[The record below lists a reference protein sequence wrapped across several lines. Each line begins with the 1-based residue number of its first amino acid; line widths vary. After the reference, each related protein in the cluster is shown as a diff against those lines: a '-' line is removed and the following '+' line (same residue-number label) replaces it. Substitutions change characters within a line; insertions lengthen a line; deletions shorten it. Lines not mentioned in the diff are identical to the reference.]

1 MKRKRQ
7 TMSIARVNS
16 SEQTRKQILAAA
28 LRLFAAH
35 GYAGTS
41 TQAIIAASR
50 VSKPVLY
57 YHFGSKAGLFRV
69 IVDEAENQLL
79 EVILKSK
86 AGASDVHSQL
96 EEICAALFQFAREN
110 PSVIGLALELTA
122 AARRCPA
129 WEQCLGKM
137 RRRHAVIGKIMEQ
150 GRNESLF
157 RQGLCEEQ
165 LVVGFLGLIHGHI
178 LHFICNPEWPLN
190 RNRAEAVVFSFL
202 NGTADKPQDFSNYA
216 TN

>member
-1 MKRKRQ
+1 
-7 TMSIARVNS
+7 MSIARTNG
-16 SEQTRKQILAAA
+16 SEQTRQQILAAG

-41 TQAIIAASR
+41 TQAIITASR

-86 AGASDVHSQL
+86 AGAPDVRSQL
-96 EEICAALFQFAREN
+96 EEICAAMFQFAREN
-110 PSVIGLALELTA
+110 PSAIGLALELTA

-129 WEQCLGKM
+129 RKQCLGKM
-137 RRRHAVIGKIMEQ
+137 RRRHAVIGKIMER
-150 GRNESLF
+150 GRNEGLF
-157 RQGLCEEQ
+157 RPEFSNEQ
-165 LVVGFLGLIHGHI
+165 LLVGFLGLIHGHI
-178 LHFICNPEWPLN
+178 LHFLCGPAWPLD
-190 RNRAEAVVFSFL
+190 RSKAEAVVFSYL
-202 NGTADKPQDFSNYA
+202 NGTADKPRNFSNYA

>member
-1 MKRKRQ
+1 
-7 TMSIARVNS
+7 MSIAQTNG
-16 SEQTRKQILAAA
+16 SEQTRQQILAAA

-79 EVILKSK
+79 AVILKSK
-86 AGASDVHSQL
+86 AGASDVCSQL
-96 EEICAALFQFAREN
+96 EEICAAIFQFAREN

-129 WEQCLGKM
+129 WKQCLGKI
-137 RRRHAVIGKIMEQ
+137 RRRHAVIGKIMER
-150 GRNESLF
+150 GRNEGLF
-157 RQGLCEEQ
+157 RQKFSNEQ

-178 LHFICNPEWPLN
+178 LHFLCNPAWPLN
-190 RNRAEAVVFSFL
+190 RNAADRVISSFL
-202 NGTADKPQDFSNYA
+202 TGTTGKPKHFPNH
-216 TN
+216 TKN

>member
-1 MKRKRQ
+1 
-7 TMSIARVNS
+7 MSIAPTNS
-16 SEQTRKQILAAA
+16 GEQTRQQILAAA

-41 TQAIIAASR
+41 THAIVAASR

-69 IVDEAENQLL
+69 IVDDAENQLL

-86 AGASDVHSQL
+86 AGVSDVRSQL
-96 EEICAALFQFAREN
+96 EEICTTMFQFAREN
-110 PSVIGLALELTA
+110 PSAIGLALELTA

-129 WEQCLGKM
+129 WEQCIGKI
-137 RRRHAVIGKIMEQ
+137 RRRHAVIGSIMER
-150 GRNESLF
+150 GRNEGLF
-157 RQGLCEEQ
+157 RQEFSHEQ

-178 LHFICNPEWPLN
+178 LHSLCNPAWPLN
-190 RNRAEAVVFSFL
+190 RSAAEAVVFSFL
-202 NGTADKPQDFSNYA
+202 NGTADKPWNLSNSA